1 MASNYDPNH
10 NRLKH
15 IRYNTGP
22 NYVDMKLEKPENVL
36 NKYEFYQLHILSVPE
51 KRKAFVGLV
60 AGLITQ
66 FALGRWSGFKC
77 LNGYVRTGVRSGVG
91 LLPFLV
97 LNELGE
103 RKVEQKYD
111 EYILD
116 KLKLH
121 YENPISHKYLV

>member
-1 MASNYDPNH
+1 
-10 NRLKH
+10 
-15 IRYNTGP
+15 
-22 NYVDMKLEKPENVL
+22 
-36 NKYEFYQLHILSVPE
+36 
-51 KRKAFVGLV
+51 
-60 AGLITQ
+60 
-66 FALGRWSGFKC
+66 
-77 LNGYVRTGVRSGVG
+77 
-91 LLPFLV
+91 V